1 MNKVLTHRSLLN
13 YQDAD
18 IYATT
23 EVKEDE
29 PASSSA
35 GQQVKDEDSNMGQS
49 ENNSSIA
56 GNKRSRDD
64 APSAQTGANYSNGQA
79 SGSYASAPANKS
91 TSSYAPDQKGQP
103 MEDVNAA
110 ADPAAARIAL
120 AGRPKVTDPSVQ
132 NALYVGELDW
142 WVSDE
147 DIRKI
152 ANDIGI
158 PIRLNDITFSE
169 HKVNGKS
176 KGVAF
181 VETINEDESYKL
193 KNWFE
198 QNDLNNKRATVT
210 ITTSANGNPFKTLPK
225 DPPPREGRPSRGGG
239 MGGSSGGGRGGMAM
253 GAREN
258 NRRDGG
264 GGSGGGGGQSG
275 FPMAGA
281 PIRMGGGNSGQMGMP
296 AGMMNPMMMG
306 MMGGGGGGNGFRGGR
321 GGGGFGRGQG
331 RPMGMGHFNPNF
343 FGGGGGRGGGM
354 AGGGGGGG
362 GQDDRERKRYRS
374 DDNY

>member
-1 MNKVLTHRSLLN
+1 M
-13 YQDAD
+13 
-18 IYATT
+18 
-23 EVKEDE
+23 KEDP

-35 GQQVKDEDSNMGQS
+35 GQQVKDEDFNMVQN
-49 ENNSSIA
+49 ENNSSIT
-56 GNKRSRDD
+56 GNKRNRDD
-64 APSAQTGANYSNGQA
+64 AAPPSAGQTGTNYSNGQA
-79 SGSYASAPANKS
+79 SGSYAPAP
-91 TSSYAPDQKGQP
+91 TSSYTPDQGKQQ
-103 MEDVNAA
+103 MEDVNAAA

-120 AGRPKVTDPSVQ
+120 AGRPKVTDPSVR

-158 PIRLNDITFSE
+158 PIRLNDVTFSE

-181 VETINEDESYKL
+181 VETISEDESFRL

-198 QNDLNNKRATVT
+198 QNDLNHKRATVT
-210 ITTSANGNPFKTLPK
+210 LTTSANGNPFKTLPK

-239 MGGSSGGGRGGMAM
+239 GGGGGTGGGRGGMAM

-264 GGSGGGGGQSG
+264 GGGGGGGQSG

-281 PIRMGGGNSGQMGMP
+281 PIRMGGGNGGQMGMP

-306 MMGGGGGGNGFRGGR
+306 MMGGGGGGGNGFRGGR

-343 FGGGGGRGGGM
+343 FGGGGRGGGM

>member
-1 MNKVLTHRSLLN
+1 
-13 YQDAD
+13 
-18 IYATT
+18 
-23 EVKEDE
+23 
-29 PASSSA
+29 
-35 GQQVKDEDSNMGQS
+35 MGQS
-49 ENNSSIA
+49 ENSSSIA
-56 GNKRSRDD
+56 GNKRGRDD
-64 APSAQTGANYSNGQA
+64 AQQLSTAVSHTGPSSSNGQA
-79 SGSYASAPANKS
+79 SHLPTPANKS
-91 TSSYAPDQKGQP
+91 ASTFASDQGKL
-103 MEDVNAA
+103 MEDVTAAA

-132 NALYVGELDW
+132 NALYIGELDW

-152 ANDIGI
+152 ANEVGI

-181 VETINEDESYKL
+181 VETISEDESYRL
-193 KNWFE
+193 KNWFD
-198 QNDLNNKRATVT
+198 QNDLNHKRATVT
-210 ITTSANGNPFKTLPK
+210 LTTSANGNPFKTLPK
-225 DPPPREGRPSRGGG
+225 DPPPRESRPNRGGG
-239 MGGSSGGGRGGMAM
+239 MGGSGGGGRGGMAM

-264 GGSGGGGGQSG
+264 GGGGGGQSG

-281 PIRMGGGNSGQMGMP
+281 PIRMGGGNNGQMGMP

-306 MMGGGGGGNGFRGGR
+306 MMGGGGGNGRPPFGGGR

-331 RPMGMGHFNPNF
+331 RPMNMGMGHFNPNF
-343 FGGGGGRGGGM
+343 FGGGGRGGGM
-354 AGGGGGGG
+354 SGGG
-362 GQDDRERKRYRS
+362 GQDDRERKRYRP